1 MTRAWRR
8 QQLNGE
14 EAGVVHFCGSDA
26 QGEHSTLCG
35 HSMNFDERAERG
47 GGQRWTQYSD
57 TTEDPVTCKTCLR
70 AADEVLDI
78 LGIPKARRAAIIQKA
93 AGT

>member
-35 HSMNFDERAERG
+35 HSMNFNERASRYD
-47 GGQRWTQYSD
+47 GQRSITYTD
-57 TTEDPVTCKTCLR
+57 TSEDPVTCPVCLR
-70 AADEVLDI
+70 AADQVLQI